1 MEKNVFEYNTHTV
14 CYYLAKMP
22 KTKHYSKK
30 TARFF
35 NILAVIG
42 FVSWLTIVGIP
53 FSIFAVVTWL
63 NISEKRQDKLVANC
77 KAKSLRVKNG
87 MDINHVRAIM
97 FGVPVKKEG
106 YFENGKYVIDYYQE
120 TGHDGQFEERFCVF
134 DTNGKLV
141 DMDTSYKRIVVTS
154 A

>member
-14 CYYLAKMP
+14 CYYLAKMR
-22 KTKHYSKK
+22 KEKHYTKK

-53 FSIFAVVTWL
+53 FSIFAVMKWL
-63 NISEKRQDKLVANC
+63 DISGKRNDKLVANC
-77 KAKSLRVKNG
+77 KEKSKRVKTG

-106 YFENGKYVIDYYQE
+106 YLENGNYAIDYYQGIE
-120 TGHDGQFEERFCVF
+120 FENQFEERFCVF

-141 DMDTSYKRIVVTS
+141 DMDTSYRRIVHY
-154 A
+154 